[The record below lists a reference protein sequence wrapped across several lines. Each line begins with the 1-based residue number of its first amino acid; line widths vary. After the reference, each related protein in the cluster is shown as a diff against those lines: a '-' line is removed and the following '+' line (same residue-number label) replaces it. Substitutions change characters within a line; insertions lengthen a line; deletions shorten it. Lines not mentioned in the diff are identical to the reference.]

1 MCIVCASADLV
12 FCPMH
17 PAAALPSL
25 FVGASAFSV
34 GAPGNAPIAI
44 ALLHSCSFVFG
55 IGGEEPQREEGTK
68 HSVHKVTC
76 LLSENQN
83 KSSTEAVRPG
93 ENCYVVQLR

>member
-1 MCIVCASADLV
+1 
-12 FCPMH
+12 MH

-44 ALLHSCSFVFG
+44 VLLHSCSFVFG

-68 HSVHKVTC
+68 HSVHKVTY
-76 LLSENQN
+76 LPSEKQN
-83 KSSTEAVRPG
+83 KSINRGCATG
-93 ENCYVVQLR
+93 